1 MNNFLRGFGNFKKNE
16 NGITEYVDYLG
27 TKYTFDPTTKR
38 WKSNGQV
45 LNEQQLQNQLLSN
58 QEGFDATDVGDE
70 SGGNNRRISPIQ
82 ENYSSITF
90 GYSNVVFYTTAD
102 GTVNYLIG
110 INPDPSI
117 IDSQIG
123 DGIVNVTPDYDTG
136 VGGADLT
143 PPANIGKCKQIV
155 VGYRNAT
162 ALRTDGTVISWGNS
176 EIIDQTENF
185 MKQLQYYQQP
195 GRRLEN
201 VTITKIAAG
210 ANHVVALLSNGEVV
224 AWGGNRENQLSDPD
238 TVLTDIGLI
247 PRPVQGDNLYITD
260 WENYVSFKYGQTLSS
275 YLDTFNNSSEIQVND
290 CVDPDGT
297 FPTTQ
302 RRYRFLGAGCTF
314 HDGEN
319 YNQSYPEG
327 GYDSPYIL
335 NVGLPGQTY
344 YPRVINGSFAWAN
357 VLNWNPDTGAPNDY
371 QFSRETIGQTYSVN
385 YSYNG
390 GWTKSAENIP
400 MVQDNGSISY
410 GYTGSSGV
418 ISPNSLFGTSNNTY
432 SDIAAGRSHTLLL
445 TTDGTI
451 ETWGWNWYYV
461 VTGSGSQ
468 QNNGS
473 NIYSRVGSGNGTIPY
488 GDNTAPTVKI
498 LKTTTNSVDKIACS
512 YYNSYVV
519 KSDGTLFAWDRNE
532 LGESLPIVNSDGT
545 SGLPTGPFIQVDGG
559 YHHAIALREDGT
571 VVAWGEVADGKINV
585 PAILKNPATA
595 NCVAVGAMVRASFA
609 LRENGD
615 LYFWGNDDPV
625 YGFGGFT
632 SGSIINPSNPI
643 FISS

>member
-16 NGITEYVDYLG
+16 NGINEYVDYLG
-27 TKYTFDPTTKR
+27 TKYTYDPTTKK
-38 WKSNGQV
+38 WKSNGRV
-45 LNEQQLQNQLLSN
+45 LSEAALSDMVLSE
-58 QEGFDATDVGDE
+58 QEGVGDAADD
-70 SGGNNRRISPIQ
+70 SGGGARRSLQ
-82 ENYSSITF
+82 QNYSSVAF
-90 GYSNVVFYTTAD
+90 GYSNVIFYTTSD
-102 GTVNYLIG
+102 GTVNYISG

-117 IDSQIG
+117 IGSVIG
-123 DGIVNVTPDYDTG
+123 DGIVNVTPDYNTG
-136 VGGADLT
+136 TGGADLT

-162 ALRTDGTVISWGNS
+162 ALRIDGTVISWGDS
-176 EIIDQTENF
+176 DLIDQTENF
-185 MKQLQYYQQP
+185 MEQLQYYQQP
-195 GRRLEN
+195 GRRLQG
-201 VTITKIAAG
+201 VTISKIAAG
-210 ANHVVALLSNGEVV
+210 ANHVIALLSNGEAIV
-224 AWGGNRENQLSDPD
+224 WGANRENQLNDPD

-247 PRPVQGDNLYITD
+247 PRPIQGDSLYITA
-260 WENYVSFKYGQTLSS
+260 WENYVSHQYGQSLSS
-275 YLDTFNNSSEIQVND
+275 YLDTFNSSAEIGVDD

-319 YNQSYPEG
+319 YNSSYPEG

-344 YPRVINGSFAWAN
+344 YPTPMSGSFAWGN
-357 VLNWNPDTGAPNDY
+357 VLNWNPHTGAPNDY
-371 QFSRETIGQTYSVN
+371 QFSRETTGQTYNVN

-390 GWTKSAENIP
+390 GWTKSSENIP

-410 GYTGSSGV
+410 GYTGSSGQ
-418 ISPNSLFGTSNNTY
+418 ISPNSLFGTSTNTY
-432 SDIAAGRSHTLLL
+432 SDIAAGRSHSLLL

-461 VTGSGSQ
+461 ITGSGSQ

-473 NIYSRVGSGNGTIPY
+473 NIYSRVGSGNGTTTPY
-488 GDNTAPTVKI
+488 GDNTSPTVKN
-498 LKTTTNSVDKIACS
+498 LKTIPNIVEKIACS

-519 KSDGTLFAWDRNE
+519 KNDGTIFGWDRNE
-532 LGESLPIVNSDGT
+532 FGESLPLLNSDGGN
-545 SGLPTGPFIQVDGG
+545 GLPTGPFKQIDGG
-559 YHHAIALREDGT
+559 YHHAVALREDGT
-571 VVAWGEVADGKINV
+571 VVAWGEDTDDKLDV

-595 NCVAVGAMVRASFA
+595 NCVLVGAMVRASFA
-609 LRENGD
+609 LTTNGD
-615 LYFWGNDDPV
+615 LYFWGNSTPS

-643 FISS
+643 FVPVA